1 MTRIAK
7 PALAAAGLV
16 AGLALASPAQAQR
29 NGLYNVAGVNP
40 DGSAYT
46 GQMIVQQ
53 VGLASWRVAWQVG
66 GNRFEGYGMS
76 AGPVFSVGFI
86 LAERPGIAIYQ
97 TGPDGTFTGQWTLVG
112 SSAIGTENLTPF
124 DPPRADQPR
133 TDQPRTD
140 QPRPEQP
147 RADQPRAEQPRA
159 EQPRAQAP
167 ATTPPP
173 PPPPA
178 PAPPRR

>member
-1 MTRIAK
+1 MRTVMTRFGK
-7 PALAAAGLV
+7 SALAAGLL

-29 NGLYNVAGVNP
+29 NGLYNVSGVNP

-46 GQMIVQQ
+46 GHMIVQQ
-53 VGLASWRVAWQVG
+53 VGLACWRVARQEG

-86 LAERPGIAIYQ
+86 LADRPGIAIYQ

-124 DPPRADQPR
+124 DPPR
-133 TDQPRTD
+133 T
-140 QPRPEQP
+140 
-147 RADQPRAEQPRA
+147 
-159 EQPRAQAP
+159 QAP
-167 ATTPPP
+167 GATPAPA
-173 PPPPA
+173 PA